1 LKILIIEGDDFMQ
14 TKASDVIE
22 SFESSFQDKCEIPAS
37 LEYLWLK
44 KAIARFCIELSEI
57 SLDDESKLFDSA
69 LNQYEIDTLAMFMK
83 KFYQEREVSK
93 VNKRVSIVSKDLSI
107 DGNNGSKTAAKNEL
121 DYICS
126 ESEYMIAN
134 QKPTAYV

>member
-1 LKILIIEGDDFMQ
+1 MQ
-14 TKASDVIE
+14 TKVLDVID
-22 SFESSFQDKCEIPAS
+22 SFESSFQDKKEIPES
-37 LEYLWLK
+37 LELLWLK
-44 KAIARFCIELSEI
+44 KAVARYCIELSEI
-57 SLDDESKLFDSA
+57 SFDEETMLFNEPLS
-69 LNQYEIDTLAMFMK
+69 QYAVDTIAMFMK
-83 KFYQEREVSK
+83 QFYMEREVSK

-121 DYICS
+121 DYVNR